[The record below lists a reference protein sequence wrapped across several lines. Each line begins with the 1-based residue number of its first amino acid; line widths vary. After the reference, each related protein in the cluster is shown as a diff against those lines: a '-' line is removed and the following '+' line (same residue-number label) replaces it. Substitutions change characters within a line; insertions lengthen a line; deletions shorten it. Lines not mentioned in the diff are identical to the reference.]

1 MTKGELLM
9 LSQTGVPT
17 IDDLNKVFPNDERLN
32 NGPVAIIECFQNI
45 PCNPCYTACSRSAI
59 KPFKDIN
66 DLPNINHQECNGCSL
81 CVSKC
86 PGLAIMVLD
95 MSFNETEALIK
106 IPYEFLPLPN
116 YGDIVLG
123 LDREGKYICDVRVEK
138 VLNTKYLDRTP
149 IISIAVKKEFA
160 KIIRNIRMED

>member
-1 MTKGELLM
+1 M

-17 IDDLNKVFPNDERLN
+17 IEDLNKVFPNDEKLN
-32 NGPVAIIECFQNI
+32 LGPVAIIECFQNI
-45 PCNPCYTACSRSAI
+45 PCNPCYTACNNSAI

-66 DLPNINHQECNGCSL
+66 DLPNINHTECNGCSL
-81 CVSKC
+81 CISKC

-95 MSFNETEALIK
+95 MTYSDTEALIK
-106 IPYEFLPLPN
+106 IPYEFLPLPTSQS
-116 YGDIVLG
+116 IVKG
-123 LDREGKYICDVRVEK
+123 LDREGNYVCDVRVEK
-138 VLNTKYLDRTP
+138 VLNTKFLDRTP

>member
-1 MTKGELLM
+1 M

-17 IDDLNKVFPNDERLN
+17 IEDLDKVFPSDERLN
-32 NGPVAIIECFQNI
+32 MGPVAIIECFQNI
-45 PCNPCYTACSRSAI
+45 PCNPCYTACNRNAI

-81 CVSKC
+81 CMSKC

-95 MSFNETEALIK
+95 MTYNDTEALIK

-116 YGDIVLG
+116 SKDIVMG
-123 LDREGKYICDVRVEK
+123 LDREGKYICDVRIEK
-138 VLNTKYLDRTP
+138 VLNVKSLDRTP

-160 KIIRNIRMED
+160 KIIRNIRMEE